1 MPRRRDEMK
10 KTGLFLV
17 LAALLLSACGVKQA
31 KYDAQVELAK
41 KLQDQLI
48 QANKANDDLTKR
60 INSLDEQISALNAQI
75 DAIRGDSEDIQDQY
89 RIKLT
94 ATRKEMEALAKARRE
109 AEESARMLRE
119 LTEKFRS
126 LIDAGKLS
134 IEIIHGRMVL
144 KLASAVLFDSGQ
156 VRLKREGRTALGEIA
171 QVLKDIDDKHFQVAG
186 HTDNEPIRGRRF
198 RSNWDLSSA
207 RAVQVVQFL
216 QKQGVS
222 PNNLS
227 AAGFSEYQ
235 PVASNETRAGKS
247 QNRRIEISIL
257 PSIPKHLVED

>member
-1 MPRRRDEMK
+1 MK
-10 KTGLFLV
+10 KIGLLV
-17 LAALLLSACGVKQA
+17 VFAAMMSSACGVKQA

-41 KLQDQLI
+41 SLQEQLI
-48 QANKANDDLTKR
+48 AANKANDELSKR
-60 INSLDEQISALNAQI
+60 INSLDEQINALNEQI
-75 DAIRGDSEDIQDQY
+75 DAIRGDSEEMQDQY
-89 RIKLT
+89 RTKLR
-94 ATRKEMEALAKARRE
+94 ATQKELEALAKARRE
-109 AEESARMLRE
+109 AEESARLMKE
-119 LTEKFRS
+119 MTAKFRS

-156 VRLKREGRTALGEIA
+156 VRLKREGRSALGEIA

-186 HTDNEPIRGRRF
+186 HTDNEPIRSRRF

-235 PVASNETRAGKS
+235 PVAQNETEEGKS
-247 QNRRIEISIL
+247 HNRRIEITIL
-257 PSIPKHLVED
+257 PSIPKHLMEE